1 MIWSMIHETWIMDH
15 LKVIIRVGTF
25 STDFLSVPVIQCLSC
40 SGGYRMS
47 TLFFVNVPHNC
58 SDSELTQWV
67 ESSGIGVKHVRV
79 IRDLVAG
86 VSPSFAYVDIEEKI
100 SVADAVR
107 TLNGRHIRER
117 MILVTEARKG
127 ATAA

>member
-1 MIWSMIHETWIMDH
+1 
-15 LKVIIRVGTF
+15 
-25 STDFLSVPVIQCLSC
+25 
-40 SGGYRMS
+40 MS
-47 TLFFVNVPHNC
+47 TLFLVNVPHNC
-58 SDSELTQWV
+58 SDAELIEWV
-67 ESSGIGVKHVRV
+67 ESSGITVKKVRV

-100 SVADAVR
+100 TVADAVR

-117 MILVTEARKG
+117 TILVSEARKG

>member
-1 MIWSMIHETWIMDH
+1 M
-15 LKVIIRVGTF
+15 G
-25 STDFLSVPVIQCLSC
+25 
-40 SGGYRMS
+40 
-47 TLFFVNVPHNC
+47 TLFLVNVPHNC
-58 SDSELTQWV
+58 SDAELIQWV
-67 ESSGIGVKHVRV
+67 ESSGITVKKVRV

-100 SVADAVR
+100 TVEDAVR

-117 MILVTEARKG
+117 TILVSEARRG

>member
-1 MIWSMIHETWIMDH
+1 M
-15 LKVIIRVGTF
+15 G
-25 STDFLSVPVIQCLSC
+25 
-40 SGGYRMS
+40 
-47 TLFFVNVPHNC
+47 TLFLVNVPHNC
-58 SDSELTQWV
+58 SDAELIQWV
-67 ESSGIGVKHVRV
+67 ESSGITVKKVRV

-100 SVADAVR
+100 TVADAVR

-117 MILVTEARKG
+117 TILVSEARRG